1 MRFLRLRPRRL
12 WSRLV
17 VAGLLTGA
25 AGIVVG
31 VAGLVP
37 ASAAVLGACGIST
50 TLVPGDSGSCSGIIS
65 DTTSPSY
72 SGPVD
77 VTLVIGTTSSSAG
90 RASGSG
96 TGTEALLDG
105 QADGLQV
112 TVTDTTTGQTFALGP
127 ISCYTDSTKTVLASY
142 PNAAYCVSS
151 SSSQIVA
158 TSVQNTTFSDNF
170 VIDWSFPLAATN
182 PYEGSGATIT
192 LVATFTGA
200 TAGGVLGAS
209 TGPAGGVLG
218 ASTPT
223 TGAGLPGTLS
233 SLLLVMGIAMVL
245 AGVIVYRID
254 RNSAPGH

>member
-1 MRFLRLRPRRL
+1 
-12 WSRLV
+12 

-112 TVTDTTTGQTFALGP
+112 TVT
-127 ISCYTDSTKTVLASY
+127 Y